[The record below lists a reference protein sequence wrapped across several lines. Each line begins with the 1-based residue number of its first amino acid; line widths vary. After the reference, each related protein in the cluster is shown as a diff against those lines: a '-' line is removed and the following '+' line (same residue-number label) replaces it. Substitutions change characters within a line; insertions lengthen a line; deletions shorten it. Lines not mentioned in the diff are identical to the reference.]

1 MFWVVW
7 IILAVA
13 LAIAELSSGDF
24 TLLMIA
30 VGALGGFVAAILF
43 PSVIWLQVIVAAI
56 TGGLSLLWIRPAL
69 LRRVNAMPGYISSVE
84 RMLGSEGI
92 VLEQSAEAELDHV
105 KINGEVWTAR
115 SVTGVPLAVGSTV
128 IVTDVDGTVAL
139 VAPLPGAAAPGTMPI
154 VPSQAFPGY
163 QGGPTSGEPTGTSY
177 WGPPPAN

>member
-1 MFWVVW
+1 MFWVIW

-30 VGALGGFVAAILF
+30 VGALGGFVAALVF
-43 PSVIWLQVIVAAI
+43 PSVIWLQVLVAAA
-56 TGGLSLLWIRPAL
+56 TGGAGLWLVRPAL
-69 LRRVNAMPGYISSVE
+69 LQRVNALPGYISSVE

-92 VLEQSAEAELDHV
+92 VLEQSQEAELDHV

-128 IVTDVDGTVAL
+128 IVTDIDGTVAL
-139 VAPLPGAAAPGTMPI
+139 VTPLSDVPRLNGQFPLTFPTYPSADGPAQPEGSYWAAP
-154 VPSQAFPGY
+154 PSM
-163 QGGPTSGEPTGTSY
+163 
-177 WGPPPAN
+177 